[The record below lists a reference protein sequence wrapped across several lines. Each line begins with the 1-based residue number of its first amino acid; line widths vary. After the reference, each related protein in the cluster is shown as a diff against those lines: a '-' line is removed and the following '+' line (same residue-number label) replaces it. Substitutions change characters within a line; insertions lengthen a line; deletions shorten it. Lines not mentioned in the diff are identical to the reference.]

1 MLVAREGP
9 DRIGSVIALAGR
21 EVRDVRERDMRQQVT
36 TLVESAIFQ
45 RSIIAVI
52 ILNGITLGLETSEK
66 FVADYGD
73 ALHALDRVIL
83 AIFVGELI
91 LRLYAHRWRFFTD
104 PWSIFDLLV
113 ITISLVPAAG
123 SLSVLRAL
131 RILRAMRLIS
141 AVPGMKKV
149 VGGLLSALPGM
160 ASIVMLLGLV
170 NYVGAVL
177 ATELYGPTAPIHF
190 GNLGRSLFTLFQVM
204 TGEAWPD
211 IARDV
216 MDLHPSAWIFFVVYI
231 LVSTFVV
238 LNLFTAVVVSA
249 MEPERRE
256 EAAVDATLLIELRTI
271 KAEIAALRAELSE
284 RDEGPE
290 SERETAGTTQA
301 SGV

>member
-1 MLVAREGP
+1 
-9 DRIGSVIALAGR
+9 
-21 EVRDVRERDMRQQVT
+21 VRQRVT
-36 TLVESAIFQ
+36 NLVESSVFQ

-52 ILNGITLGLETSEK
+52 VLNGITLGLETSET
-66 FVADYGD
+66 FVAEFGG

-83 AIFVGELI
+83 FIFVGELT

-104 PWSIFDLLV
+104 AWSIFDLLV
-113 ITISLVPAAG
+113 IAISLVPAAG

-141 AVPGMKKV
+141 AVPGMKRV

-177 ATELYGPTAPIHF
+177 ATELYGPESPAHF

-204 TGEAWPD
+204 TGEAWPE

-216 MDLHPSAWIFFVVYI
+216 MAIHPTAWIFFVIYI

-256 EAAVDATLLIELRTI
+256 EAAVDATLLIELRTL
-271 KAEIAALRAELSE
+271 KGEIAALRAELSE
-284 RDEGPE
+284 REIIRISDGDPTPTEL
-290 SERETAGTTQA
+290 SERETAGSA
-301 SGV
+301 PGA

>member
-1 MLVAREGP
+1 
-9 DRIGSVIALAGR
+9 
-21 EVRDVRERDMRQQVT
+21 VRERDLRQQVLN
-36 TLVESAIFQ
+36 LVESTIFQ
-45 RSIIAVI
+45 RSIIGVI
-52 ILNGITLGLETSEK
+52 IFNGITLGLETSER
-66 FVADYGD
+66 FVANYGG
-73 ALHALDRVIL
+73 ALHVLDRAIL
-83 AIFVGELI
+83 AIFVGELA

-104 PWSIFDLLV
+104 AWSIFDLLV
-113 ITISLVPAAG
+113 VGISLAPASG

-177 ATELYGPTAPIHF
+177 ATELYGPTASQHF
-190 GNLGRSLFTLFQVM
+190 GNLARSLFTLFQVM

-216 MDLHPSAWIFFVVYI
+216 MSVHPTAWIFFVAFI

-256 EAAVDATLLIELRTI
+256 EAAVDATLLIELRTLRD
-271 KAEIAALRAELSE
+271 EIAALRAELSE
-284 RDEGPE
+284 REPTE
-290 SERETAGTTQA
+290 APERETAGTSKS
-301 SGV
+301 SGA

>member
-1 MLVAREGP
+1 
-9 DRIGSVIALAGR
+9 
-21 EVRDVRERDMRQQVT
+21 VRERDMRHQVLN
-36 TLVESAIFQ
+36 LVESTIFQ

-52 ILNGITLGLETSEK
+52 IFNGITLGLETSEK
-66 FVADYGD
+66 VVADYGGV
-73 ALHALDRVIL
+73 LHAIDRVIL
-83 AIFVGELI
+83 AIFVGELA

-104 PWSIFDLLV
+104 AWSIFDLLV
-113 ITISLVPAAG
+113 VGISLAPASG

-141 AVPGMKKV
+141 AVPGMKRV

-177 ATELYGPTAPIHF
+177 ATELYGPTAPTHF
-190 GNLGRSLFTLFQVM
+190 GHLGRSLFTLFQVM
-204 TGEAWPD
+204 TGEAWPE
-211 IARDV
+211 IANDV
-216 MDLHPSAWIFFVVYI
+216 MSVHPSAWIFFVLYI

-256 EAAVDATLLIELRTI
+256 EAAVDATLLIELRTLRD
-271 KAEIAALRAELSE
+271 EIAALRAELSE
-284 RDEGPE
+284 RELTEAP
-290 SERETAGTTQA
+290 ERETAGTTQ
-301 SGV
+301 VT

>member
-1 MLVAREGP
+1 
-9 DRIGSVIALAGR
+9 
-21 EVRDVRERDMRQQVT
+21 MRQRVT
-36 TLVESAIFQ
+36 NLVESSVFQ

-52 ILNGITLGLETSEK
+52 VLNGITLGLETSDR
-66 FVADYGD
+66 FVAEYGG
-73 ALHALDRVIL
+73 ALHALDRLIL
-83 AIFVGELI
+83 VIFVAELT
-91 LRLYAHRWRFFTD
+91 LRLYAHRWSFFTD
-104 PWSIFDLLV
+104 AWSIFDLLV
-113 ITISLVPAAG
+113 IAISLVPAAG

-141 AVPGMKKV
+141 AVPGMKRV

-160 ASIVMLLGLV
+160 ASIVMLLALV

-177 ATELYGPTAPIHF
+177 ATELYGPTSSTHF

-216 MDLHPSAWIFFVVYI
+216 MAIHPSAWIFFVIYI

-256 EAAVDATLLIELRTI
+256 EAAVDATLFIELRTL
-271 KAEIAALRAELSE
+271 KDEIAALRAELSE
-284 RDEGPE
+284 RELIRLSDGEPTPALEPE
-290 SERETAGTTQA
+290 PLEEPPTDLSEREAAGSERETAGSAPA
-301 SGV
+301 SGA

>member
-1 MLVAREGP
+1 
-9 DRIGSVIALAGR
+9 
-21 EVRDVRERDMRQQVT
+21 VRERELRQQVLN
-36 TLVESAIFQ
+36 LVESPIFQ

-52 ILNGITLGLETSEK
+52 IFNGITLGLETSEN
-66 FVADYGD
+66 FVAEFGG
-73 ALHALDRVIL
+73 ALHAIDRVIIV
-83 AIFVGELI
+83 IFVGELA

-104 PWSIFDLLV
+104 AWSIFDLLV
-113 ITISLVPAAG
+113 VGISLAPASG

-141 AVPGMKKV
+141 AVPGMKRV

-160 ASIVMLLGLV
+160 GSIVMLLGLV

-177 ATELYGPTAPIHF
+177 ATELYGTTAGQHF

-216 MDLHPSAWIFFVVYI
+216 MSVHPTAWIFFVAFI
-231 LVSTFVV
+231 LVSSFVV

-256 EAAVDATLLIELRTI
+256 EAAVDATLLTELRTI

-284 RDEGPE
+284 RQRAEG
-290 SERETAGTTQA
+290 SERETAGA
-301 SGV
+301 SKSSAT

>member
-1 MLVAREGP
+1 ME
-9 DRIGSVIALAGR
+9 
-21 EVRDVRERDMRQQVT
+21 
-36 TLVESAIFQ
+36 LVENSIFQ
-45 RSIIAVI
+45 RAIIFVI
-52 ILNGITLGLETSEK
+52 VLNGITLGLETSETLVAEFGGLLHAVDRVVLVI
-66 FVADYGD
+66 FVA
-73 ALHALDRVIL
+73 
-83 AIFVGELI
+83 ELTV
-91 LRLYAHRWRFFTD
+91 RLYAHRWRFFTD
-104 PWSIFDLLV
+104 PWSIFDLV
-113 ITISLVPAAG
+113 VVGISLVPAAG

-141 AVPGMKKV
+141 AVPGMKRV

-177 ATELYGPTAPIHF
+177 ATELYGPTAPAHF
-190 GNLGRSLFTLFQVM
+190 GNLARSLFTLFQVM

-211 IARDV
+211 IAREV
-216 MDLHPSAWIFFVVYI
+216 MADHPTAWIFFVIYI

-256 EAAVDATLLIELRTI
+256 EAAVDATVLNELRTL

-284 RDEGPE
+284 R
-290 SERETAGTTQA
+290 ETAGSTQGGGA
-301 SGV
+301 

>member
-1 MLVAREGP
+1 
-9 DRIGSVIALAGR
+9 
-21 EVRDVRERDMRQQVT
+21 
-36 TLVESAIFQ
+36 
-45 RSIIAVI
+45 
-52 ILNGITLGLETSEK
+52 
-66 FVADYGD
+66 
-73 ALHALDRVIL
+73 
-83 AIFVGELI
+83 
-91 LRLYAHRWRFFTD
+91 
-104 PWSIFDLLV
+104 
-113 ITISLVPAAG
+113 
-123 SLSVLRAL
+123 
-131 RILRAMRLIS
+131 
-141 AVPGMKKV
+141 V

-177 ATELYGPTAPIHF
+177 ATELYGPTTKEHF

-216 MDLHPSAWIFFVVYI
+216 MGKHPSAWIFFVLYI

-284 RDEGPE
+284 RDSSDEA
-290 SERETAGTTQA
+290 ERESVT
-301 SGV
+301 

>member
-1 MLVAREGP
+1 
-9 DRIGSVIALAGR
+9 
-21 EVRDVRERDMRQQVT
+21 
-36 TLVESAIFQ
+36 
-45 RSIIAVI
+45 VI